1 VDSRERAEP
10 HLAVSR
16 KVFVAETGSNWTERR
31 KNSILGSS

>member
-16 KVFVAETGSNWTERR
+16 KVFVAETGTERR
-31 KNSILGSS
+31 KNEILGDS